1 MSIRPLSTIATAAVL
16 LATLCACTAAAPR
29 RTAPDQIE
37 QAAVTEALARAQ
49 LDGAPVEKDLW
60 VQLWTPTQAGAR
72 IASCVQRGSD
82 GHVTFEA
89 QPLALSTSGISYSV
103 GFVADGSSSSI
114 DGGVGPPFL
123 DSGTV
128 QRLVDGCLAA
138 YPVDSRLFAVP
149 ARDRAALYSYDLT
162 VLRHCLLA
170 HGQQVPRLPT
180 RERFDNLMRA
190 SAPWNAYDL
199 VVVKSRAEWYA
210 LADACPALPPAIAGD
225 VAAVTTSA
233 TTP

>member
-1 MSIRPLSTIATAAVL
+1 VSIRPLSTIATAALL
-16 LATLCACTAAAPR
+16 LATLGACTAATPP

-37 QAAVTEALARAQ
+37 QAAVSEALVRAQ
-49 LDGAPVEKDLW
+49 IDGSPVEKDLW
-60 VQLWTPTQAGAR
+60 VQLWTPTQAGSR
-72 IASCVQRGSD
+72 IASCVRKGSD
-82 GHVTFEA
+82 GHVTFE
-89 QPLALSTSGISYSV
+89 PKPIALSTSGISYSV
-103 GFVADGSSSSI
+103 GFAADGTSSSI

-128 QRLVDGCLAA
+128 QRLVDGCLAT

-162 VLRHCLLA
+162 VLRRCLLA
-170 HGQQVPRLPT
+170 HGQEVPRLPT

-199 VVVKSRAEWYA
+199 VVVASRTEWYA
-210 LADACPALPPAIAGD
+210 LADACPALPPTIAGD
-225 VAAVTTSA
+225 VAAITTSA